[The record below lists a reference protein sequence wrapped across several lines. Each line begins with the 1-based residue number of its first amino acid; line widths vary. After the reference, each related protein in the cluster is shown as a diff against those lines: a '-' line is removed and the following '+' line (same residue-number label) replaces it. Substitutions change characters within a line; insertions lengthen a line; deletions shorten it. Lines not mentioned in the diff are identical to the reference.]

1 MKQDPYRGAFQQSE
15 PAPPQQR
22 PTFAAAE
29 APPGR
34 AMSPETRS
42 AEITHVHGPVD
53 QRPTAPLP
61 PADNRFV
68 QPFPPHPGE
77 TPWSAPP
84 VFHGGPP
91 PAGLLTLDYL
101 DIKRKQ
107 VPAKKG
113 WRAALYKAM
122 RINLG
127 PGKDESYELNLCDQ
141 ASRIVRTPFLIA
153 VLNLKGGVGKTV
165 VCEALGSTFAK
176 VRGDR
181 VINMDLDADCG
192 NLIDRHGRQSS
203 LSLLDLA
210 SDTSVTRYLDVRA
223 HTSMNAARLEVLA
236 APDYAHT
243 DRHVERDDLLNAM
256 AILREHY
263 SLVLMDCGTTLK
275 SPVMD
280 VVLRETRAL
289 VIVTSASIDAMKE
302 TETTLERLHSSGFQ
316 HLLESAVLVINHTEP
331 GKPNVLVSKAVEQF
345 ARRLRP
351 DRVIVLPFDR
361 HVHEGREI
369 ILELLSRKSQR
380 RYLQMAAALSE
391 MFPRTPD
398 AE

>member
-1 MKQDPYRGAFQQSE
+1 MKQDPYRGAFQQSA
-15 PAPPQQR
+15 PAPQPPPFDTVAHPAGRAPAPETPSVETAHIGQR
-22 PTFAAAE
+22 IEPRS
-29 APPGR
+29 APP
-34 AMSPETRS
+34 PYQ
-42 AEITHVHGPVD
+42 V
-53 QRPTAPLP
+53 
-61 PADNRFV
+61 DNRYAP
-68 QPFPPHPGE
+68 PFAPHPGE
-77 TPWSAPP
+77 AVRPPHPSA
-84 VFHGGPP
+84 FHGAPAPTGP
-91 PAGLLTLDYL
+91 LTLDYL
-101 DIKRKQ
+101 DVKRKQ

-113 WRAALYKAM
+113 WRAVLYKAT
-122 RINLG
+122 RLNLG
-127 PGKDESYELNLCDQ
+127 PGKDETYELSLRDQ

-210 SDTSVTRYLDVRA
+210 SDTAVTRYLDVRA
-223 HTSMNAARLEVLA
+223 HTSMNAVRLEVLA
-236 APDYAHT
+236 GPDYART

-256 AILREHY
+256 TILREHY

-275 SPVMD
+275 SPVMET
-280 VVLRETRAL
+280 VLNESRAL

-302 TETTLERLHSSGFQ
+302 TEATLERLRSSSFQ
-316 HLLESAVLVINHTEP
+316 HLLESAILVINHTEP
-331 GKPNVLVSKAVEQF
+331 GKPNILVNKAVEQF
-345 ARRLRP
+345 GRQLRP
-351 DRVIVLPFDR
+351 DRVIVLPFDS

-369 ILELLSRKSQR
+369 VLELLSRKSQR

-391 MFPRTPD
+391 MFPRTAD
-398 AE
+398 AD